1 MFKTLFGKLAL
12 GAVLLLAVAGATTT
26 TASAAGRHPGAIGVA
41 AAHTQIA
48 AQAHR
53 GKVRDR
59 IGRFLRDEY
68 ALVAK
73 TSGVS
78 TADLTTA
85 LKNGQTVAQVAQAH
99 NVQPQ
104 TVIDALVKD
113 ITAKVQARPA
123 WAKLTT
129 DQQAK
134 LIARITDRVT
144 HFVNNTGKPGTK

>member
-1 MFKTLFGKLAL
+1 MGEFLKGEFALA
-12 GAVLLLAVAGATTT
+12 
-26 TASAAGRHPGAIGVA
+26 
-41 AAHTQIA
+41 
-48 AQAHR
+48 
-53 GKVRDR
+53 
-59 IGRFLRDEY
+59 
-68 ALVAK
+68 AK
-73 TSGVS
+73 TIGISP
-78 TADLTTA
+78 ADLKA
-85 LKNGQTVAQVAQAH
+85 AIKNGQTVAQVAQAH

-123 WAKLTT
+123 WAKLTA